1 MTVRYWLDNTCI
13 YNSYRIDPDDVD
25 VWIVKIRKK
34 RHEKGFKTNRSFGSY
49 ARELKAHI
57 RMYKMHLF
65 RSHTKDTDLEEDIKL
80 WKEIVYFFFGW

>member
-1 MTVRYWLDNTCI
+1 MTIKYWIDNTCI
-13 YNSYRIDPDDVD
+13 YNSYKLNSKDIDEL
-25 VWIVKIRKK
+25 ILNILYK
-34 RHEKGFKTNRSFGSY
+34 RHEKGFKSNRTFGSY

-65 RSHTKDTDLEEDIKL
+65 RRHTKDTDLEEDIKL